1 MLPFVLYF
9 EASIQLPFHLRHLTW
24 TLRNLGRIFF
34 LKMPIQHLSPH
45 IKVHLTLK
53 NAGLPLVFFLDFNS
67 PWYDLRWHGIVIFW
81 KKNILPI
88 IGHVLK
94 ADWLTPLLTIRLN
107 FKLHVK
113 WNAFDA
119 RAVIK
124 IANCLHCLLTPRN
137 TSVSSKNIASDPY
150 YCYSR
155 SLAVTSRVKRTCSPA
170 VHWCTPAAPPARIN
184 ASSHR

>member
-1 MLPFVLYF
+1 M
-9 EASIQLPFHLRHLTW
+9 AWHSH
-24 TLRNLGRIFF
+24 F
-34 LKMPIQHLSPH
+34 LKR
-45 IKVHLTLK
+45 KK
-53 NAGLPLVFFLDFNS
+53 YFPLV
-67 PWYDLRWHGIVIFW
+67 GT
-81 KKNILPI
+81 
-88 IGHVLK
+88 VLK

-107 FKLHVK
+107 FKPHVK

-137 TSVSSKNIASDPY
+137 TSVSSKNISSDPY

-170 VHWCTPAAPPARIN
+170 VNWCTPAAPPARIN
-184 ASSHR
+184 RLLLTGKSQLFNEVNWFRLFPTITESCKPRKIVHFYNLTKELWSGKTV

>member
-9 EASIQLPFHLRHLTW
+9 EASIQLPLHLRHLTW
-24 TLRNLGRIFF
+24 TLRDLGGIFF

-53 NAGLPLVFFLDFNS
+53 NTVLPLVFFLDFNS

-81 KKNILPI
+81 KKIYSPLV
-88 IGHVLK
+88 GTVLK

-107 FKLHVK
+107 FKPHVK

-170 VHWCTPAAPPARIN
+170 VHWCTPTVPPVSIN
-184 ASSHR
+184 ASCYR